1 MITRWKIFLLMIMI
15 GKNGKSNNTNNSV
28 ILLIDSDFDRSK
40 IKTIKKD
47 FHYNQIISFD
57 YNSHKNLNLGS
68 IEHETSDKFITQEN
82 TNEIQNHLYI
92 FSKWYDVKSIQKY
105 FMIGD
110 LNIGQLLQEQ
120 FIDYMIKFLK
130 KFFEFK
136 KIYEKFPNSTF
147 ISSGILYEISAI
159 FSSNVQKIDTD
170 EEVNY
175 DFVHD
180 KVRIDLNLGKNKIN
194 FSLSSSKYK
203 KIKHFS
209 EKFTQSLFEPKATPN
224 SRNVLLVELSTEIYQ
239 NLLEESR
246 NHNVN
251 LIQFGIRRP
260 AIWSMNTFKIIKNS
274 KCGIITPD
282 SLIDSKLK
290 IKIQEQKNLITNQ
303 ISDLYKQDE
312 ILSKYFSY
320 DGYSFWHTIKP
331 IIQKLFEK
339 KVEEIARDIQTIKTL
354 FQRIKIDTIMVSS
367 EIGITEQIVISE
379 SKKHGIKLILLQ
391 HGIYY
396 DTKEA
401 VGTNLSKGLY
411 PIKSDKFLVWG
422 KISENNLKNIDI
434 IEPTKLKIIGHPKY
448 DSWKS
453 ISMGKDSSSVLLTL
467 TGPEHMFIQGHQISN
482 IIKFENHVEQICRTV
497 IAMKKKLIIK
507 IHPSFHVFDFSEM
520 IKKISSDIEV
530 ISTGSIMELINSSD
544 IMIATNYTTAILESY
559 LLQKPVICLPIIDYN
574 LGTPTLFDFNAETN
588 ISIEKLQMT
597 LEKLLHDKNFK
608 NKTIQR
614 QNEFVENYLTDR
626 ENSSKK
632 LLEYIETI

>member
-1 MITRWKIFLLMIMI
+1 MIMI
-15 GKNGKSNNTNNSV
+15 GKNGKSNSISKSA
-28 ILLIDSDFDRSK
+28 ILLIDSDSNLSK
-40 IKTIKKD
+40 IKTTKKD
-47 FHYNQIISFD
+47 FHWNKIISFD
-57 YNSHKNLNLGS
+57 YDSHKNLNLEN
-68 IEHETSDKFITQEN
+68 IEHETSDEFITQEE
-82 TNEIQNHLYI
+82 TNEIQNHLYT

-105 FMIGD
+105 FMVGD

-136 KIYEKFPNSTF
+136 KIHEKFPNSTF

-246 NHNVN
+246 NYNVN
-251 LIQFGIRRP
+251 LMQFGIRRP

-354 FQRIKIDTIMVSS
+354 FQRIKIDTIMISS

-422 KISENNLKNIDI
+422 KISENNLKNIGI

-482 IIKFENHVEQICRTV
+482 IIKFENHVEQICRSV
-497 IAMKKKLIIK
+497 VAMEKKLIIK

-520 IKKISSDIEV
+520 IKKISSDIEI
-530 ISTGSIMELINSSD
+530 ISTGSIMELINSCD

-574 LGTPTLFDFNAETN
+574 LGIPTLFDFNAETN

-614 QNEFVENYLTDR
+614 QDEFVKNYLTER

>member
-15 GKNGKSNNTNNSV
+15 GKNGKSNSISKSA
-28 ILLIDSDFDRSK
+28 ILLIDSDSNLSK
-40 IKTIKKD
+40 IKTTKKD
-47 FHYNQIISFD
+47 FHWNKIISFD
-57 YNSHKNLNLGS
+57 YDSHKNLNLEN
-68 IEHETSDKFITQEN
+68 IEHETSDEFITQEE
-82 TNEIQNHLYI
+82 TNEIQNHLYT

-105 FMIGD
+105 FMVGD

-136 KIYEKFPNSTF
+136 KIHEKFPNSTF

-246 NHNVN
+246 NYNVN
-251 LIQFGIRRP
+251 LMQFGIRRP

-354 FQRIKIDTIMVSS
+354 FQRIKIDTIMISS

-379 SKKHGIKLILLQ
+379 SKKHGIKLTLLQ

-422 KISENNLKNIDI
+422 KISENNLKNIGI

-497 IAMKKKLIIK
+497 VAMKKKLIIK

-520 IKKISSDIEV
+520 IKKISSDIEI
-530 ISTGSIMELINSSD
+530 ISTGSIMELINSCD

-574 LGTPTLFDFNAETN
+574 LGIPTLFDFNAETN

-614 QNEFVENYLTDR
+614 QDEFVKNYLTER

>member
-15 GKNGKSNNTNNSV
+15 GKSGKSNSTNNSA
-28 ILLIDSDFDRSK
+28 ILLIDSDLDLSK

-47 FHYNQIISFD
+47 FRYNQIISFD
-57 YNSHKNLNLGS
+57 YNSHKNLNLGG

-82 TNEIQNHLYI
+82 TNEIQNHLYT
-92 FSKWYDVKSIQKY
+92 FSKWYDVKPIQKY
-105 FMIGD
+105 FMIED

-136 KIYEKFPNSTF
+136 KIYEKFPNSLF

-170 EEVNY
+170 GEANY

-180 KVRIDLNLGKNKIN
+180 KVRIDLNLGKNHIN

-203 KIKHFS
+203 KIKYFS
-209 EKFTQSLFEPKATPN
+209 EKFTQSLFEPKTTSN
-224 SRNVLLVELSTEIYQ
+224 SCNVLLVELSTEKYEK
-239 NLLEESR
+239 LLEESR
-246 NHNVN
+246 NHNIN

-260 AIWSMNTFKIIKNS
+260 AIWNMNTFKIIKNT

-290 IKIQEQKNLITNQ
+290 IKIQEQKNLITKQ
-303 ISDLYKQDE
+303 ISELYQHDE
-312 ILSKYFSY
+312 ILSQYFSY
-320 DGYSFWHTIKP
+320 EGYSFWCAIKP

-339 KVEEIARDIQTIKTL
+339 RTEHIAHDIQTIKTL
-354 FQRIKIDTIMVSS
+354 FQKITIDTAVISS
-367 EIGITEQIVISE
+367 EIGITEQIVINE
-379 SKKHGIKLILLQ
+379 SKKHGIKLALLQ

-396 DTKEA
+396 NTKEA
-401 VGTNLSKGLY
+401 KETNLSKGLY
-411 PIKSDKFLVWG
+411 PVKSDKFLIWG
-422 KISENNLKNIDI
+422 KVSENDLKNIDI
-434 IEPTKLKIIGHPKY
+434 VEPTKLKIIGHPGY

-453 ISMGKDSSSVLLTL
+453 TSIHKDTSCVLLAL
-467 TGPEHMFIQGHQISN
+467 TGPEHMLIQGHQVSN
-482 IIKFENHVEQICRTV
+482 IIKFENHLEEIYKIVT
-497 IAMKKKLIIK
+497 ALKKKLIIK
-507 IHPSFHVFDFSEM
+507 IHPSFHVFDFTEM

-530 ISTGSIMELINSSD
+530 ISAGSIMELINSCD
-544 IMIATNYTTAILESY
+544 VMIATNYTTAILESY

-574 LGTPTLFDFNAETN
+574 LGTPTLFDFNIETN
-588 ISIEKLQMT
+588 ISIEKLRMT

-614 QNEFVENYLTDR
+614 QNEFVENYLANYG
-626 ENSSKK
+626 NSSKK

>member
-15 GKNGKSNNTNNSV
+15 GKNGKSNNTNNSM
-28 ILLIDSDFDRSK
+28 ILLIDSDFDLSK

-68 IEHETSDKFITQEN
+68 IEHETSDTFITQEN

-170 EEVNY
+170 KEVNY

-180 KVRIDLNLGKNKIN
+180 NVRIDLNLGKNKIN

-203 KIKHFS
+203 KIKHFL

-339 KVEEIARDIQTIKTL
+339 KVEEIARNIQTIKIL
-354 FQRIKIDTIMVSS
+354 FQRIKIDTIMISS

-401 VGTNLSKGLY
+401 VETNLSKGLY

-530 ISTGSIMELINSSD
+530 ISTGSIMELINSCD

-588 ISIEKLQMT
+588 ISIEKLQTT
-597 LEKLLHDKNFK
+597 LEKLLHNKNFK

-614 QNEFVENYLTDR
+614 QNEFVENYLIDR

>member
-354 FQRIKIDTIMVSS
+354 FQRIKIDTIMISS

-530 ISTGSIMELINSSD
+530 ISTGSIMELINSCD